1 MCWSNQ
7 GSLGAQRWLLAPA
20 VTNIYISTANPSQPP
35 VHSKQPLTEPDKW
48 STSLNV
54 HSIAKCSQHLLFAL
68 AGFLFPLVH
77 RVEAIKVFLVSSSCY
92 TIKVFLVSSSCY
104 TINASKTSSTISFR
118 IKLFAYKYSYIP
130 PTKHNRY
137 KGEKGLMCFTLLCT
151 RFVSSYIFYVSH
163 DKYICIHQKNCMNQ
177 HKLELCQ
184 FIIIKKRM
192 TIIYNT

>member
-1 MCWSNQ
+1 MHGDGCSP
-7 GSLGAQRWLLAPA
+7 GSDKHLHFYRQPFPA
-20 VTNIYISTANPSQPP
+20 SR
-35 VHSKQPLTEPDKW
+35 HSKQPLTEPDKW

-54 HSIAKCSQHLLFAL
+54 HSITKCSQHLLFAL
-68 AGFLFPLVH
+68 AGFLFPQVY

-92 TIKVFLVSSSCY
+92 TINVEAIKVFLVSSSCY
-104 TINASKTSSTISFR
+104 TINASKTSSTISFK
-118 IKLFAYKYSYIP
+118 ILFAYKYSYIS

-151 RFVSSYIFYVSH
+151 RFVSSYVSH
-163 DKYICIHQKNCMNQ
+163 DKYICIHQKNRMNQ
-177 HKLELCQ
+177 HKLDLCQ